1 MTVVISPKIIK
12 EIADYLDSG
21 MNCYYHIATGSVEYC
36 PNEPF
41 ELESWQDVMDKIEEN
56 PDDYIAFEAME
67 SRESFRMM
75 ENFVEG
81 IEDSNTRQR
90 FEDAIAYRKPF
101 QNFKQLLANYPD
113 LRQQWFTCK
122 EQGFIAWVQE
132 QLDARNSAFS

>member
-1 MTVVISPKIIK
+1 MPVVISPKVIK
-12 EIADYLDSG
+12 EIAEYLDAG
-21 MNCYYHIATGSVEYC
+21 MKCYYHIATGSVEYC
-36 PNEPF
+36 PDEPF
-41 ELESWQDVMDKIEEN
+41 ELESWQDIIDKIEEN

-75 ENFVEG
+75 ENFIES

-113 LRQQWFTCK
+113 LRQKWFTYK

-132 QLDARNSAFS
+132 QLDAHNGAV